1 MKKKMDTESIEN
13 AAGVLNGMLS
23 SGQVADGVIEQ
34 LFTHLTPTADRK
46 VAKEAFLNTF
56 KAWAVSAMETDPEAV
71 KRVGPMFMQSTRGTE
86 GAKEASLVPEVRTP
100 TGRVPVKGTVTSDRP
115 RHEAASSVGGE

>member
-1 MKKKMDTESIEN
+1 
-13 AAGVLNGMLS
+13 MLS

-71 KRVGPMFMQSTRGTE
+71 KRVGQMFMQSTRGTE
-86 GAKEASLVPEVRTP
+86 RSEEHTSELQSLMRISYAVFGLKKKTP
-100 TGRVPVKGTVTSDRP
+100 TKYPSQNVKHR
-115 RHEAASSVGGE
+115 

>member
-1 MKKKMDTESIEN
+1 MAQLRPNLRTEAVAFMKKKMDTESIEN

-71 KRVGPMFMQSTRGTE
+71 KRSEEHTSELQSLMRISYAVFCLT
-86 GAKEASLVPEVRTP
+86 
-100 TGRVPVKGTVTSDRP
+100 
-115 RHEAASSVGGE
+115 